1 MPTPPPPPC
10 LAAPFGITRARDQ
23 VRTATDDAARAG
35 AALETPDL
43 PWAGQARHA
52 YDDATAEGRA
62 ALLRLDETLG
72 TCLVRLDALTVL
84 AEADVTSMR
93 AGLAAGL
100 AAGGGS

>member
-1 MPTPPPPPC
+1 
-10 LAAPFGITRARDQ
+10 
-23 VRTATDDAARAG
+23 
-35 AALETPDL
+35 ETPDL

-62 ALLRLDETLG
+62 ALLRLDEALG

-84 AEADVTSMR
+84 AEADVTSLR